1 MQKIRA
7 SCSTGLE
14 RAHRSKPLSI
24 EKIRRY
30 RGLENLSD
38 TEAKQAVDGAV
49 KLSILLFQLLKN
61 SEINC
66 YENDITSD

>member
-7 SCSTGLE
+7 SCSTELE
-14 RAHRSKPLSI
+14 RAHRYKPLSI

-30 RGLENLSD
+30 PGLENLSD
-38 TEAKQAVDGAV
+38 TEAKQAVDGVV

-66 YENDITSD
+66 YEKDITSD